1 MPQVALYIT
10 TAVIQVNMWKIIFKK
25 VKQLKTLTMW
35 KGWDFMG
42 THCDICYVLYKE
54 LSYGKFK
61 EEK

>member
-1 MPQVALYIT
+1 
-10 TAVIQVNMWKIIFKK
+10 
-25 VKQLKTLTMW
+25 MW

-42 THCDICYVLYKE
+42 TYCDIYYVLYKE

>member
-1 MPQVALYIT
+1 M
-10 TAVIQVNMWKIIFKK
+10 QVNMWKIIFKK
-25 VKQLKTLTMW
+25 FKKLQTLMMW

-42 THCDICYVLYKE
+42 TYCDIYYVLCKE